1 LTGGA
6 AGGSGILYIRHPAS
20 YGQATVTGSPEMYI
34 VDNYRIY
41 EFRSSGSIQFINN
54 A

>member
-1 LTGGA
+1 
-6 AGGSGILYIRHPAS
+6 
-20 YGQATVTGSPEMYI
+20 MYI